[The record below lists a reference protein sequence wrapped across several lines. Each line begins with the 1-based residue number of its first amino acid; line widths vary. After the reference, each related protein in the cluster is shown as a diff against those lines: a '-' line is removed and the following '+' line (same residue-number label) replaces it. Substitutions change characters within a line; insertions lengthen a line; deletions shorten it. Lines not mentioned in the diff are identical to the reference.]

1 MSSSTASGS
10 GARKQPTAVSR
21 MKQDYMR
28 LKRDPLPYITAEPL
42 PNNILE
48 WHYCVK
54 GPEDS
59 PYYGGYYHGTLLFPR
74 EFPFKPPSIYM
85 LTPNGRFKTNTRLCL
100 SISDFHPDTWNPTW
114 CVGTILTG
122 LLSFMVS
129 SRQHSFPLC
138 GLLLTICSA
147 FQLEST
153 PTLGSIESSNYDK
166 QVFAQK
172 SLAFNLRNSNFCELF
187 PDIVSEI
194 KQRLQG
200 TQAAS
205 AAAKSKSLA
214 NGSASAAEGHI
225 KSASS
230 SSSGSS
236 NANGQAALPTEA
248 CAGSDGA
255 GLLVGAAA
263 SADLASGVG
272 VGGVGGS
279 GAAALKNCARNS
291 YLNWQS
297 IYSNLVII
305 ICFAIFALIVNYVIK
320 NLNQE

>member
-10 GARKQPTAVSR
+10 ASRKQPTAVSR

-122 LLSFMVS
+122 LLSFM
-129 SRQHSFPLC
+129 
-138 GLLLTICSA
+138 
-147 FQLEST
+147 LEST
-153 PTLGSIESSNYDK
+153 PTLGSIESTSYDK
-166 QVFAQK
+166 QMFAQK
-172 SLAFNLRNSNFCELF
+172 SLAFNLRNANFCELF

-194 KQRLQG
+194 KLRLQG
-200 TQAAS
+200 TQAAGS
-205 AAAKSKSLA
+205 ASKPGTSASSRPNGLA
-214 NGSASAAEGHI
+214 NGSAVPNENHNKNAR
-225 KSASS
+225 
-230 SSSGSS
+230 
-236 NANGQAALPTEA
+236 NANGQLPLPTDA
-248 CAGSDGA
+248 STSDGRSVA
-255 GLLVGAAA
+255 TAA
-263 SADLASGVG
+263 SADVAN
-272 VGGVGGS
+272 GG
-279 GAAALKNCARNS
+279 ATALKNSTRNS

>member
-85 LTPNGRFKTNTRLCL
+85 LTPNGRFKINTRLCL

-122 LLSFMVS
+122 LLSFM
-129 SRQHSFPLC
+129 
-138 GLLLTICSA
+138 
-147 FQLEST
+147 LEST

-166 QVFAQK
+166 QMLAQK
-172 SLAFNLRNSNFCELF
+172 SLAFNLRNTNFCELF
-187 PDIVSEI
+187 PDIVNEI

-200 TQAAS
+200 TKAEPAAS
-205 AAAKSKSLA
+205 K
-214 NGSASAAEGHI
+214 
-225 KSASS
+225 
-230 SSSGSS
+230 SSSGSAKS
-236 NANGQAALPTEA
+236 ANGQANGSVVATNDSRSKNASGANEQAEVPTDA
-248 CAGSDGA
+248 CATDG
-255 GLLVGAAA
+255 GLVVGAAA
-263 SADLASGVG
+263 AGVDL
-272 VGGVGGS
+272 GS
-279 GAAALKNCARNS
+279 GGGGPAALKNVARNS

>member
-1 MSSSTASGS
+1 MSSSSASGP

-28 LKRDPLPYITAEPL
+28 LKRDPLPYISAEPL

-59 PYYGGYYHGTLLFPR
+59 PYFGGYYHGTLLFPR

-122 LLSFMVS
+122 LLSFM
-129 SRQHSFPLC
+129 
-138 GLLLTICSA
+138 
-147 FQLEST
+147 LEST
-153 PTLGSIESSNYDK
+153 PTLGSIESSNYEK
-166 QVFAQK
+166 QMFAQK
-172 SLAFNLRNSNFCELF
+172 SLAFNLRNANFCELF

-194 KQRLQG
+194 KERQG
-200 TQAAS
+200 TQTGSATSKTGAGAAGKS
-205 AAAKSKSLA
+205 ANGLA
-214 NGSASAAEGHI
+214 NGNAA
-225 KSASS
+225 K
-230 SSSGSS
+230 GSL
-236 NANGQAALPTEA
+236 NQNDNGQQAAVTDPNNTE
-248 CAGSDGA
+248 
-255 GLLVGAAA
+255 GLAAA
-263 SADLASGVG
+263 AAAGADAISGVG
-272 VGGVGGS
+272 G
-279 GAAALKNCARNS
+279 GAAALHNSARNS

>member
-10 GARKQPTAVSR
+10 ASRKQPTAVSR

-122 LLSFMVS
+122 LLSFM
-129 SRQHSFPLC
+129 
-138 GLLLTICSA
+138 
-147 FQLEST
+147 LEST
-153 PTLGSIESSNYDK
+153 PTLGSIESTSYDK
-166 QVFAQK
+166 QMFAQK
-172 SLAFNLRNSNFCELF
+172 SLAFNLRNANFCELF

-194 KQRLQG
+194 KLRLQG
-200 TQAAS
+200 TQAAGS
-205 AAAKSKSLA
+205 ASKPGTSSSSRPNGLA
-214 NGSASAAEGHI
+214 NGSAVPNDSHNKNAR
-225 KSASS
+225 S
-230 SSSGSS
+230 
-236 NANGQAALPTEA
+236 ANGQLPLPMDAST
-248 CAGSDGA
+248 SDGRSAAAAA
-255 GLLVGAAA
+255 GADAANGGAAA
-263 SADLASGVG
+263 V
-272 VGGVGGS
+272 
-279 GAAALKNCARNS
+279 KNNTRNS

>member
-10 GARKQPTAVSR
+10 AARKQPTAVSR

-122 LLSFMVS
+122 LLSFM
-129 SRQHSFPLC
+129 
-138 GLLLTICSA
+138 
-147 FQLEST
+147 LEST
-153 PTLGSIESSNYDK
+153 PTLGSIESSSYDK
-166 QVFAQK
+166 QMFAQK
-172 SLAFNLRNSNFCELF
+172 SLAFNLRNANFCELF
-187 PDIVSEI
+187 PDIVNEI
-194 KQRLQG
+194 KLRLQS
-200 TQAAS
+200 TQAAATAGKPGTS
-205 AAAKSKSLA
+205 SSSRANGLA
-214 NGSASAAEGHI
+214 NGSAVAI
-225 KSASS
+225 DKRNKNASS
-230 SSSGSS
+230 
-236 NANGQAALPTEA
+236 ANGQLPLPTD
-248 CAGSDGA
+248 GSPSDGLA
-255 GLLVGAAA
+255 VGTAA
-263 SADLASGVG
+263 SADVGSG
-272 VGGVGGS
+272 
-279 GAAALKNCARNS
+279 GAAALKNSARNS

>member
-1 MSSSTASGS
+1 MSSSSASG
-10 GARKQPTAVSR
+10 GRKQPTAVSR

-122 LLSFMVS
+122 LLSFM
-129 SRQHSFPLC
+129 
-138 GLLLTICSA
+138 
-147 FQLEST
+147 LEST

-166 QVFAQK
+166 QMFAQK
-172 SLAFNLRNSNFCELF
+172 SLAFNLRNTNFCELF
-187 PDIVSEI
+187 PEMVNEI
-194 KQRLQG
+194 KLRLQG
-200 TQAAS
+200 TQAA
-205 AAAKSKSLA
+205 AAAVAGATASTSSGAKRANGLA
-214 NGSASAAEGHI
+214 NGD
-225 KSASS
+225 
-230 SSSGSS
+230 
-236 NANGQAALPTEA
+236 AL
-248 CAGSDGA
+248 
-255 GLLVGAAA
+255 GAADA
-263 SADLASGVG
+263 NLAAGGAG
-272 VGGVGGS
+272 VGGGHPQNGADGIDGGGAGQMDLANGG
-279 GAAALKNCARNS
+279 GAAALQNSARNS
-291 YLNWQS
+291 YMNWQS
-297 IYSNLVII
+297 VYSNLVII

>member
-1 MSSSTASGS
+1 MSSSSASG
-10 GARKQPTAVSR
+10 GRKQPTAVSR

-122 LLSFMVS
+122 LLSFM
-129 SRQHSFPLC
+129 
-138 GLLLTICSA
+138 
-147 FQLEST
+147 LEST

-166 QVFAQK
+166 QMFAQK
-172 SLAFNLRNSNFCELF
+172 SLAFNLRNTNFCELF
-187 PDIVSEI
+187 PEMVDEI

-200 TQAAS
+200 TQAA
-205 AAAKSKSLA
+205 AAAAAAAAASTSSVAKRANGVALGAADATLAAGGAGGHPQNGADGIDGGGAGQADLA
-214 NGSASAAEGHI
+214 NGG
-225 KSASS
+225 
-230 SSSGSS
+230 
-236 NANGQAALPTEA
+236 
-248 CAGSDGA
+248 
-255 GLLVGAAA
+255 
-263 SADLASGVG
+263 
-272 VGGVGGS
+272 
-279 GAAALKNCARNS
+279 GAAALQNSARNS
-291 YLNWQS
+291 YMNWQS
-297 IYSNLVII
+297 VYSNLVII